1 MRIEEH
7 GADSLEH
14 IRSGVFGND
23 DLLTRDTINSTFDQM
38 DEEIWRCLSYIL
50 DAPTRFVENR
60 LSEVAIRSMGNM
72 TYNRVL
78 FNKDEYTPEEWMT
91 LSGRLLHLTATRK
104 TLANIAE
111 TKEVLQ
117 QMLWVRAMYEELAED
132 FLRITEGYS
141 QMCVEEAI
149 LCTSLRASF
158 GAKLGSL
165 RLGKDAVERATGLD
179 QARLYGTARAVRY
192 HYDRYLDLRNII
204 IQPYLRLV
212 FAEASKLSGNSR
224 SITEDVFQ
232 AGVFGLIRA
241 ISTFFRER
249 QTYFSGY
256 ARWWV
261 RQAILLALKEEVSF
275 FKIPSAIWHVY
286 NKMER
291 GEKIEENNDKIRQY
305 VNVIKLVPIDQPVQ
319 QDGNTARLLDT
330 LIDVDQEIATEEQ
343 ELGFAVV
350 KMLEKLEPDAERY
363 LCLKFGII
371 SHLQTRSDLSES
383 DILKEQLRQTL
394 ALMRFHT
401 TVE

>member
-1 MRIEEH
+1 
-7 GADSLEH
+7 
-14 IRSGVFGND
+14 
-23 DLLTRDTINSTFDQM
+23 
-38 DEEIWRCLSYIL
+38 
-50 DAPTRFVENR
+50 
-60 LSEVAIRSMGNM
+60 MGNM

-78 FNKDEYTPEEWMT
+78 FNKDEYSTEEWMAF
-91 LSGRLLHLTATRK
+91 SGRLIHLTSSRK

-111 TKEVLQ
+111 TKETLQ
-117 QMLWVRAMYEELAED
+117 QMYWVRALYEELAED
-132 FLRITEGYS
+132 FLRITEDYDKI
-141 QMCVEEAI
+141 CVEEAI

-165 RLGKDAVERATGLD
+165 RLGKDVIERATGLD
-179 QARLYGTARAVRY
+179 QTRLYGTVKAVQY
-192 HYDRYLDLRNII
+192 HFDKYLELRNSI

-212 FAEASKLSGNSR
+212 FAESSKLSGNSR
-224 SITEDVFQ
+224 SIAEDVFQ

-256 ARWWV
+256 ARWWI
-261 RQAILLALKEEVSF
+261 RQSILLALKEEVSF

-291 GEKIEENNDKIRQY
+291 GEKIDENNDKIRRY

-319 QDGNTARLLDT
+319 QEPNTRLLDT
-330 LIDVDQEIATEEQ
+330 IADTNHEEATEEQ
-343 ELGFAVV
+343 ELRLAVLT
-350 KMLEKLEPDAERY
+350 MLERLDPVSERY
-363 LCLKFGII
+363 LCLRFGII

-401 TVE
+401 IE